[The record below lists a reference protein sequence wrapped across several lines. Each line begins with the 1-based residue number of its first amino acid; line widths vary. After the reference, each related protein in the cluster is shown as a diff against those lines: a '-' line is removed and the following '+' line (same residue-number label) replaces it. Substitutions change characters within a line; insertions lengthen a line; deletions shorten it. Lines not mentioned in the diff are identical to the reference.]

1 MLIQTASDL
10 SAPLPS
16 NPQPGRSSA
25 YFYHIFRRR
34 NAMRFARRAQMLAL
48 VMLMLCV
55 AASAQTLRS
64 ENDPRNQA
72 PTVGTGGPPG
82 GPTGLF
88 TVYDAQTMRRGEF
101 TLDLSYSNYDR
112 DPGNVD
118 ITSTT
123 SSFNVGLSD
132 YLELFFN
139 ADHYRQIKVNN
150 PRNLSSFYLPNS
162 LGRVFPAVVLAPI
175 GSGNLLGRGVFRPS
189 NRQGFVQYPFVGGGL
204 DLNGRLSGEVLG
216 AQGVTGA
223 SNFGA
228 ADRFPGIGSP
238 FGSILPGI
246 VLSTTATLPAGS
258 LVPLQAPGTTFAAP
272 AYLPDA
278 PFVNRT
284 YGESAYSTFVVGGKI
299 RFTEPDNALGVAIV
313 PFYRFY
319 GDKADDFSGFNQLQ
333 RGASPGGNIGDFGLV
348 GVVDGRLSRSVNVS
362 ANFGYVLNSNPTAN
376 FAATSVVAGQSA
388 GGGELT
394 LLDRPDELLAG
405 IAFDFPVNRYFQP
418 IAELRTTR
426 YVGGR
431 TPNSLENNP
440 IDGLIGVRVFP
451 RRFFGFSAAYRR
463 HLNQQDPDTALTG
476 FVNSTD
482 PDGFLFQ
489 FFAGR
494 RNERAPEVLPNQPP
508 TVTLSA
514 SPTDV
519 VVCAEDPTRA
529 DPSNSQVQL
538 TTTATD
544 PDGDTLL
551 YTYTT
556 TGGRIVG
563 EGPNVTLDLT
573 GVQPGSYTVTAE
585 VDDGCGCVAFSTT
598 TVNVAACPDITPECP
613 TVSLN
618 CPEQVEAGQSATLTA
633 SVSNGDPNI
642 TPTFNWTVT
651 SGTITS
657 GQGTPTITVDTQGAT
672 GSITA
677 TVDVGGFAASC
688 PTSASCTVN
697 VNPKEVEVLARKV
710 DEFGKIPNDDEK
722 ARFDNYAIELQSD
735 PQATAT
741 IVTYGGRVG
750 RAGEAQARA
759 DRARNY
765 LVNERQIDASRI
777 TTVDGGFREEASTEL
792 YIVPAGAQQPTAS
805 PNVDAS
811 EVRSTPARR
820 APRRRARRR

>member
-1 MLIQTASDL
+1 
-10 SAPLPS
+10 
-16 NPQPGRSSA
+16 
-25 YFYHIFRRR
+25 
-34 NAMRFARRAQMLAL
+34 MRFARRAHMLAL

-118 ITSTT
+118 ITATT

-132 YLELFFN
+132 YFELFFN

-175 GSGNLLGRGVFRPS
+175 GSGNLLGRGVFRPT
-189 NRQGFVQYPFVGGGL
+189 NAQGFVQYPFVGGAL
-204 DLNGRLSGEVLG
+204 NLNGVLSNEVIG
-216 AQGVTGA
+216 AQGVNGA
-223 SNFGA
+223 SNFGG
-228 ADRFPGIGSP
+228 ADNFPGIGSP

-246 VLSTTATLPAGS
+246 VLSTTTTLPPLS
-258 LVPLQAPGTTFAAP
+258 NVPLQAPGTTFAAP

-299 RFTEPDNALGVAIV
+299 RFTEPDNALGLAIV

-319 GDKADDFSGFNQLQ
+319 LDKADDASGFNQLQ

-376 FAATSVVAGQSA
+376 FAATGVVRGQSA

-405 IAFDFPVNRYFQP
+405 IAFDFPVNRFFQP
-418 IAELRTTR
+418 IAELRTTQ

-431 TPNSLENNP
+431 TPNSLENDP
-440 IDGLIGVRVFP
+440 IDGLVGVRIFP
-451 RRFFGFSAAYRR
+451 RRYFGFSAAYRR
-463 HLNQQDPDTALTG
+463 HLNQQDFDTPLPG
-476 FVNSTD
+476 FVNSSD

-494 RNERAPEVLPNQPP
+494 RNERAPDVLPNLPP
-508 TVTLSA
+508 TVTIAA
-514 SPTDV
+514 SPTEV
-519 VVCAEDPTRA
+519 TVCPEDPTRA
-529 DPSNSQVQL
+529 NPTNNQVQL
-538 TTTATD
+538 TTTASD

-563 EGPNVTLDLT
+563 EGPNVALDLT

-585 VDDGCGCVAFSTT
+585 VDDGCGCVAFSST
-598 TVNVAACPDITPECP
+598 TVNVVACAPQETPISCP
-613 TVSLN
+613 TVTLS
-618 CPEQVEAGQSATLTA
+618 CPEQVEAGQSATFSANVT
-633 SVSNGDPNI
+633 NGDPNV
-642 TPTFNWTVT
+642 TPTYNWTVS

-657 GQGTPTITVDTQGAT
+657 GQGTPTITVDTQGVT
-672 GSITA
+672 GSVTA
-677 TVDVGGFAASC
+677 TVDVGGFDRSC

-697 VNPKEVEVLARKV
+697 VLTRETPPTFRKF
-710 DEFGKIPNDDEK
+710 DEFGKIPNDDAK
-722 ARFDNYAIELQSD
+722 ARLDNFAVELQND
-735 PQATAT
+735 PTAGAT

-750 RAGEAQARA
+750 RAGEAQTRA
-759 DRARNY
+759 DFARNY
-765 LVNERQIDASRI
+765 LVNQRQIDPARV
-777 TTVDGGFREEASTEL
+777 TTIDGGFREEASTEL
-792 YIVPAGAQQPTAS
+792 YIVPTGATPPVAS

-811 EVRSTPARR
+811 EVRTTPVRR